1 MVLTQVETCHQR
13 RRRCSMRVSSRLRG
27 SSGSFSRFGL
37 FATLHALCTLYA
49 TTSFGVN
56 GLTNAPLVVKVA
68 EEQHF
73 CFFFDIPYDDD
84 AHFIFTIISDQEPK
98 ENEQHAMKEMMKMV
112 DSGFDG
118 TKEPVFP
125 RNTKHRGEAR
135 VSIEV
140 NSPGGDIVA
149 DQKMKFFVPLA
160 IRHVLTKE
168 RLEQEQLDDDD
179 LHGEYEI
186 CIDNSSRKA
195 AKLLAHLQLQSDDE
209 DARQEKLAN
218 HRPKIHKKHLTPL
231 EQSIELS
238 VERADRIIREM
249 NFMAERERR
258 MHRTSESTNMWVRRF
273 SWLSIIV
280 LLSVTL
286 LQVVYLKSYF
296 KKKKLM

>member
-1 MVLTQVETCHQR
+1 MAPTRVEMLHQR
-13 RRRCSMRVSSRLRG
+13 HRTSNG
-27 SSGSFSRFGL
+27 SSGSWFRIRLFS
-37 FATLHALCTLYA
+37 TLYALCTLYSL
-49 TTSFGVN
+49 TSAGVN
-56 GLTNAPLVVKVA
+56 GLTNAPLVIEIGA
-68 EEQHF
+68 GTHY
-73 CFFFDIPYDDD
+73 CFFFDVPYDDD
-84 AHFIFTIISDQEPK
+84 AHFIFTIISKEEPRD
-98 ENEQHAMKEMMKMV
+98 NEQHAMTELMSMV
-112 DSGFDG
+112 ESGFDG
-118 TKEPVFP
+118 TKDPVFP
-125 RNTKHRGEAR
+125 RSTRHRGESR
-135 VSIEV
+135 VSVEV
-140 NSPGGDIVA
+140 NSPGGDVVA

-186 CIDNSSRKA
+186 CIDNDSRKD

-209 DARQEKLAN
+209 DARQEKLVN
-218 HRPKIHKKHLTPL
+218 NRPKIHKKHLTPL

-258 MHRTSESTNMWVRRF
+258 MHRTSESTNKWVRRF
-273 SWLSIIV
+273 SWLSIVV

-286 LQVVYLKSYF
+286 LQVIYLKSYF